1 MANKTKAAPGTWIER
16 EMFESK
22 AYINLKGFAPQL
34 LTLFLA
40 KRHIEKYGR
49 AGKEKRICT
58 NCDRLNFTYIEA
70 RKKYGISQP
79 RFTRAIDELLAKG
92 FISIK
97 HQGGTYKQDKTI
109 YSLSDKWLLWHEN
122 IVFEKRAKDKLQ
134 RGFRNRKKQN
144 SHT

>member
-1 MANKTKAAPGTWIER
+1 MAKKTKFQPGTWIER

-22 AYINLKGFAPQL
+22 AYISLKGFAPQL

-40 KRHIEKYGR
+40 KRYFEFQGR
-49 AGKEKRICT
+49 KGKQKRICT
-58 NCDRLNFTYIEA
+58 NYDSINFTYIEA
-70 RKKYGISQP
+70 NKKYGITQP

-97 HQGGTYKQDKTI
+97 HHGGTYKKDKTI
-109 YSLSDKWLLWHEN
+109 FSLSEDWLLWRNN
-122 IVFEKRAKDKLQ
+122 IVFEKRPEDKLQ